1 MTQDFLI
8 RQYYTSSSPVEA
20 QFSWV
25 KRSCQLEN
33 SEGEIYLSFENLEF
47 PSSWSQLAIDITV
60 SKYFKKKKSKSEK
73 SLKELVQR
81 VSKTLKA
88 ESKKQKYLKPKD
100 AEVFYK
106 ELKYILY
113 SQRAAFNSPVW
124 FNVGVYPRPQS
135 SACFIQSLEDSLEGI
150 FDLLTRESKVFKYG
164 SGSGTNF
171 SVLRSKYEELESG
184 GKSSGLLSFLEV
196 FDRAAG
202 AIKSG
207 GTTRR
212 AAKMVIVDADHPEI
226 EDFVDLKMKEE
237 KKARVLEKA
246 GYSLGLEGEVTSS
259 LKGQNANNSVRVT
272 DKFMK
277 SVLTNKSWDLR
288 YRTNHKIYKTISAL
302 DLWNKIVKSAYEC
315 ADPGLQFHD
324 NINKWNTC
332 KFDGQITASNPCSE
346 YMFLNDTSC
355 NLASLNLLKFLDEN
369 NQFLYE
375 DFKHTIKVI
384 FFAQE
389 LLIDLSSYPSKSIEE
404 NSKNY
409 RSLGIGFA
417 NLGAFLLKLGIPYDS
432 DLARSWAAYLAATLT
447 GVAYEQ
453 SILMAKI
460 KKPFSRYAKN
470 KVSMLKVL
478 RQHQKQVKKISFNL
492 LPKEFKL
499 LLETQW
505 KQVVQKAI
513 KHGVRNA
520 QASVIAPTGT
530 IAFFMDCETTG
541 IEPEFSFIR
550 YKKLVSQKTEIK
562 MVSRCFLDAL
572 RTLGYEMSEVEKIEK
587 QLLEA
592 GEIKK
597 SFFKTAEHYQVFQ
610 TAIGENHL
618 SSEAHLKMMA
628 AVQPFVSGA
637 ISKTVNLPQD
647 TTEKE
652 LSEVYMKAWQLGLK
666 SIAIYRDQS
675 KVVQPLSLTPVC
687 PECGKQTDLVSGC
700 YVCKNCGTSLSCG

>member
-8 RQYYTSSSPVEA
+8 RQHYTSSSAVEG

-25 KRSCQLEN
+25 KRSSQLEN
-33 SEGEIYLSFENLEF
+33 SSGEIYLSLDNLEF
-47 PSSWSQLAIDITV
+47 PASWSQLAIDITV
-60 SKYFKKKKSKSEK
+60 SKYFKKNKKER
-73 SLKELVQR
+73 SLKQLVQR
-81 VSKTLKA
+81 VAKTLKT
-88 ESKKQKYLKPKD
+88 ESQKQKYLKAKD
-100 AEVFYK
+100 AEIFYK

-124 FNVGVYPRPQS
+124 FNVGIYSRPQS

-171 SVLRSKYEELESG
+171 SVLRSKHEDLESG
-184 GKSSGLLSFLEV
+184 GKSSGLLAFLEV

-226 EDFVDLKMKEE
+226 EDFVELKMREE

-259 LKGQNANNSVRVT
+259 LKGQNANNSIRVT

-277 SVLTNKSWDLR
+277 RVLAHQSWDLR
-288 YRTNHKIYKTISAL
+288 YRTNHKVYKTISAM
-302 DLWNKIVKSAYEC
+302 DLWTKIVRSAYEC

-324 NINKWNTC
+324 SINKWNTC
-332 KFDGQITASNPCSE
+332 KSDGAITASNPCSE

-375 DFKHTIKVI
+375 DFKHTIQVI
-384 FFAQE
+384 FLAQE
-389 LLIDLSSYPSKSIEE
+389 LLIDLSSYPSKAIEE

-409 RSLGIGFA
+409 RTLGIGFA
-417 NLGAFLLKLGIPYDS
+417 NLGAFLLRLGIPYDS
-432 DLARSWAAYLAATLT
+432 DQARSWAAYLAATLT
-447 GVAYEQ
+447 GVAYGQ
-453 SILMAKI
+453 SAQMAKT
-460 KKPFSRYAKN
+460 KKPFARYAKN
-470 KVSMLKVL
+470 KISMLKVL
-478 RQHQKQVKKISFNL
+478 KQHQQQVKKISFQL
-492 LPKEFKL
+492 LPENFKS
-499 LLETQW
+499 LLENQW
-505 KQVVQKAI
+505 KEVIRNSTKY
-513 KHGVRNA
+513 GVRNA

-550 YKKLVSQKTEIK
+550 YKKLVSQKNEIK
-562 MVSRCFLDAL
+562 IVSRCFLDAL
-572 RTLGYEMSEVEKIEK
+572 KTLGYELSEIQKIEK
-587 QLLEA
+587 QLLET
-592 GEIKK
+592 GEVKK
-597 SFFKTAEHYQVFQ
+597 SFFKKSEHYQVFQ

-618 SSEAHLKMMA
+618 SPEAHLKMMA
-628 AVQPFVSGA
+628 VVQPFISGA

-647 TTEKE
+647 TSEKE
-652 LSEVYMKAWQLGLK
+652 LSEVYMKAWQWGLK